1 MMKCSPFLMLLLF
14 AGNLTL
20 SAQHLTLKNYQKKVP
35 AGVNMQM
42 VADSI
47 YYDKDDILVIDWME
61 YQFWLA
67 QIYGKESP
75 EYLAAM
81 PDTNIIRQQ
90 VSFTE
95 PTAYLTN
102 PAYRHFPVF
111 GVNPEQAR
119 AYCCWRTDR
128 VAEYMLVQLK
138 LREWNSEQN
147 ADNFFTIQNNDGR
160 DGVHCGC
167 RDGVH
172 TVSTAGD
179 CDNCLQWLIFTL
191 PTETT
196 ETRYGFRCVA
206 RWL

>member
-1 MMKCSPFLMLLLF
+1 MLLLF

-35 AGVNMQM
+35 AGVNLQM

-67 QIYGKESP
+67 QIYGKDSP

-90 VSFTE
+90 VSFAE
-95 PTAYLTN
+95 PMAYLTS
-102 PAYRHFPVF
+102 PACRRFPVF
-111 GVNPEQAR
+111 GVTPEQAR
-119 AYCCWRTDR
+119 AYCRWRTDR

-138 LREWNSEQN
+138 LREWDTEQN
-147 ADNFFTIQNNDGR
+147 ADNFFTIQNDDGSDVVR
-160 DGVHCGC
+160 CDC
-167 RDGVH
+167 RDVARN
-172 TVSTAGD
+172 VSTGN
-179 CDNCLQWLIFTL
+179 CDKCLQWLIFTL

-196 ETRYGFRCVA
+196 ETRYGFRCTA